1 MSIKCI
7 SCPHRNQFV
16 RSYCKSSNKVGFP
29 FPRAL
34 HPLFL
39 LSCSSVSFETLAAAL
54 IIGLFALF
62 IVVYTICLQCCWSNR
77 RCPWFLDKEDS
88 VKDKY
93 TFCPCVQGIQSP
105 DSWQSAPD
113 LEQVRSKNASKS
125 DYFFFKEFLMNISGC
140 YSRLGWSI
148 SPCLCEHECQS
159 CRLRLRQNLQ
169 NVSWIGQKILRDPDV
184 SSSSD
189 NYSSGRG
196 KSGTQTATLL
206 KKEMYHHNHSTLF
219 LVVPCHY
226 KILLLLNACCAE
238 KHW

>member
-1 MSIKCI
+1 MFHLKLWQRPWLS
-7 SCPHRNQFV
+7 
-16 RSYCKSSNKVGFP
+16 GFLP
-29 FPRAL
+29 FS
-34 HPLFL
+34 
-39 LSCSSVSFETLAAAL
+39 LSCTPFAYNAAGA
-54 IIGLFALF
+54 
-62 IVVYTICLQCCWSNR
+62 T
-77 RCPWFLDKEDS
+77 EDVHGS
-88 VKDKY
+88 WTKK
-93 TFCPCVQGIQSP
+93 IQSKTSTP
-105 DSWQSAPD
+105 FVPVSKVSKAPTAD
-113 LEQVRSKNASKS
+113 NQLLILNRYGIKMLQNRTI
-125 DYFFFKEFLMNISGC
+125 EFLMNISGC

-184 SSSSD
+184 SSSD
-189 NYSSGRG
+189 DYSSGRG

-206 KKEMYHHNHSTLF
+206 KKEMYHHHNHSTLF

>member
-105 DSWQSAPD
+105 ESWQSAPD
-113 LEQVRSKNASKS
+113 LEQVRLENISKS
-125 DYFFFKEFLMNISGC
+125 DYFLIEFLMNISGR

-206 KKEMYHHNHSTLF
+206 KKRNVSHHHNHSTLF

-226 KILLLLNACCAE
+226 KILLLNACCAE